1 MKHMNIKRIIKR
13 CTEELNATIRIAKV
27 TSVKEALITFLAKID
42 IQIMNRNGHK
52 ETLKIKEHLIKK
64 HDIMIRYFE
73 ETLSE
78 FIKNYKDKEI
88 VNIKNKSVSDNIWI
102 CWWQGKENAPEIVKK
117 CINSIEKNA
126 GNHPVII
133 LTEDNYKEY
142 VNIPEW
148 IQEKY
153 KKGIIS
159 RTHYSDIL
167 RVELLSTHGGIWL
180 DSTFFCVSQI
190 SEYFELPIWTIKR
203 PDYNRDSVA
212 CGYFANYSLGCNLEN
227 RKIFK
232 VIKEFLEEYWLKNDM
247 IVDYLF
253 LDYLIVLAQKYNK
266 NVAECFKK
274 IAPNNPNCDELG
286 KVLNEEYD
294 ENKWKELKK
303 DTKLFKLTWKQSF
316 IKEKNGKKTFYGKL
330 LEDEL

>member
-1 MKHMNIKRIIKR
+1 MNIKRIIKR
-13 CTEELNATIRIAKV
+13 CLEELNATIRIAKV
-27 TSVKEALITFLAKID
+27 TSTKEALITFLAKID

-52 ETLKIKEHLIKK
+52 ETLKIKERLMKK

-73 ETLSE
+73 KTFSE
-78 FIKNYKDKEI
+78 FIKNYKEKET
-88 VNIKNKSVSDNIWI
+88 VNLKNKSISNCIWL

-117 CINSIEKNA
+117 CITSIEKNA
-126 GNHPVII
+126 GNYPVII

-142 VNIPEW
+142 IDIPEW

-167 RVELLSTHGGIWL
+167 RIELLSMYGGIWL
-180 DSTFFCVSQI
+180 DSTFFCVDSI
-190 SEYFELPIWTIKR
+190 NEYFELPVWSVKR
-203 PDYNRDSVA
+203 PDYGHDSVA
-212 CGYFANYSLGCNLEN
+212 CGYFANYSLGCNSEN
-227 RKIFK
+227 KKIFK
-232 VIKEFLEEYWLKNDM
+232 VIKDFLEEYWLKNDI

-266 NVAECFKK
+266 NVEEYFKK
-274 IAPNNPNCDELG
+274 IGPNNPNCDELV
-286 KVLNEEYD
+286 KILNEEYN
-294 ENKWKELKK
+294 EAKWEELKK

-330 LEDEL
+330 YEETL

>member
-1 MKHMNIKRIIKR
+1 MNIKRIIKR
-13 CTEELNATIRIAKV
+13 CFEEINATIRIAKV

-52 ETLKIKEHLIKK
+52 ETLKIKERLMKK

-73 ETLSE
+73 KTFSE
-78 FIKNYKDKEI
+78 FIKNYKEKET
-88 VNIKNKSVSDNIWI
+88 VNLKNKSISNCIWL

-117 CINSIEKNA
+117 CINSIEENS
-126 GNHPVII
+126 GNYPVIV
-133 LTEDNYKEY
+133 LTDDNYKEY
-142 VNIPEW
+142 IDIPEW

-167 RVELLSTHGGIWL
+167 RIELLSMYGGIWL
-180 DSTFFCVSQI
+180 DSTFFCVDSI
-190 SEYFELPIWTIKR
+190 SEYFNLPVWSVKR
-203 PDYNRDSVA
+203 PDYGHDSVA
-212 CGYFANYSLGCNLEN
+212 CGYFANYSLGCNSEN
-227 RKIFK
+227 KKIFK
-232 VIKEFLEEYWLKNDM
+232 VIKDFLEEYWLKNDM

-266 NVAECFKK
+266 NVEEYFKK
-274 IAPNNPNCDELG
+274 ISPNNPNCDELV
-286 KVLNEEYD
+286 KILNEEYN
-294 ENKWKELKK
+294 EVKWEELKK

-316 IKEKNGKKTFYGKL
+316 LKEKNGKKTFYGKL
-330 LEDEL
+330 LEEKL

>member
-1 MKHMNIKRIIKR
+1 MNIKRIIKR
-13 CTEELNATIRIAKV
+13 CLEELDATIRIAKV
-27 TSVKEALITFLAKID
+27 TSIKEALITFLAKID

-52 ETLKIKEHLIKK
+52 ETLKIKEHLMKK

-73 ETLSE
+73 KTFSE
-78 FIKNYKDKEI
+78 FIKSYKEKET
-88 VNIKNKSVSDNIWI
+88 VSLKNKSISNCIWL

-117 CINSIEKNA
+117 CITSIEKNA
-126 GNHPVII
+126 GNYPVII

-142 VNIPEW
+142 IDIPEW

-167 RVELLSTHGGIWL
+167 RIELLSMYGGIWL
-180 DSTFFCVSQI
+180 DSTFFCVDSI
-190 SEYFELPIWTIKR
+190 NEYFELPVWSVKR
-203 PDYNRDSVA
+203 PDYGHDSVA
-212 CGYFANYSLGCNLEN
+212 CGYFANYSLGCNSEN
-227 RKIFK
+227 KKIFK
-232 VIKEFLEEYWLKNDM
+232 VIKDFLEEYWLKNDI

-266 NVAECFKK
+266 NVEEYFKK
-274 IAPNNPNCDELG
+274 IGPNNPNCDELV
-286 KVLNEEYD
+286 KILNEEYN
-294 ENKWKELKK
+294 EAKWEELKK

-330 LEDEL
+330 LEEKL